1 MVERSHHDTGKE
13 DTHASQSRGDCG
25 VDFGSGADWKYG
37 GGLSSG
43 RDQSGAI
50 LPLEG
55 RFKKGAIEGI
65 KTSTRRG
72 GKNIVD
78 PEVSEAQKE
87 FERLKAALIESSIEL
102 QLLKKSVSSGSME
115 I

>member
-1 MVERSHHDTGKE
+1 MTQEKKTRMRRSPEAIVELILEAERIGNMAEVCRREGINPVQFYRWKE
-13 DTHASQSRGDCG
+13 
-25 VDFGSGADWKYG
+25 
-37 GGLSSG
+37 
-43 RDQSGAI
+43 
-50 LPLEG
+50 

-87 FERLKAALIESSIEL
+87 NERLKAALIESSIEL